1 MMQRPSYGQQTSP
14 CRRAA
19 PSITAVGASA
29 ARPVLALGAAARS
42 RPRKPQPNACVV
54 AQAASSGNKTP
65 AAAAPARAVADSA
78 AATTAVQVGG
88 KLLLQNFAADA
99 ANSQLRLSIQLVSA
113 TVAGS
118 DGRGVKA
125 EAAVLDAVVGSG
137 EAELDVT
144 LAWDEA
150 LGAPGAVVV
159 KNHSDFPVYLKQLS
173 VPSGFGAG
181 AVHFACNGWVYPVDK
196 HPYRL
201 FFTNDACVKEKTPSA
216 LLKYREDEL
225 SLLRGEGESADRA
238 FQPWDRVYDYALYND
253 LGNPDLRKD
262 LARPVMGGSQ
272 EYPYPRRLKTGRPA
286 AKTDPR
292 SETRAPLDE
301 ELYVPCDE
309 RVGYAIIPA
318 PALPPLG
325 EHFGSL
331 ADVYRIFGLDDLG
344 RLPDAKAI
352 INSNALF
359 PVAPAVI
366 SVNPNNWREDEEFA
380 RQMLAGANPVCIKRV
395 TSFPLKSELDRRVY
409 GDQDSKITKEHVEK
423 NLGGMTVQ
431 QAVEE
436 GRLYVVDHHD
446 LVMPY
451 LKRINELPGE
461 EEKAEISQRK
471 VYAARTLLFLNQD
484 DSTLKP
490 LAIELSSPHPENEQL
505 GAVSAV
511 YTPPDAEDIK
521 AGTFSAWEVAKA
533 HATAND
539 TFENNFVGHWLNTH
553 ASMEPFVIAA
563 NRQMSVL
570 HPIHRLLKPHFRK
583 TLHINAVA
591 RQIVVG
597 SGDLRKDGSIFRSV
611 YEVTYFPSKYS
622 VEMSSKAYKKAW
634 NFAEFA
640 LPNDLIKRGVAR
652 GDPKKPEE
660 LELLI
665 KDYPYAVDGLEM
677 WSAIKKWVSD
687 YCAIYY
693 ADDGA
698 VARDSELQGWWG
710 EVRNVGHGDLSDE
723 PWWPAMDSRSDL
735 IEACTTIIWLGSAYH
750 AAISFAQYDYRGFAP
765 NGPSLTTG
773 PVPDAGKEVTES
785 EFLGSISP
793 VTEALGYL
801 AISSFPVS
809 LAASGEEVYLG
820 QRPDTE
826 QWTSEQSAA
835 MALAEFQGRLKE
847 VAENIDRRNANPELK
862 NRTGTVE
869 APYTHLKPTAQ
880 PGPVVRGI
888 PNSVTI

>member
-1 MMQRPSYGQQTSP
+1 MKPSNNTMVMQRLISYGQQTS
-14 CRRAA
+14 RRGA
-19 PSITAVGASA
+19 PSSITAAGASA
-29 ARPVLALGAAARS
+29 ARPVLVLGTAARL
-42 RPRKPQPNACVV
+42 RPGKPQPNACVTH
-54 AQAASSGNKTP
+54 AASGKTKNP
-65 AAAAPARAVADSA
+65 AAAAARAVADSSRGASASA
-78 AATTAVQVGG
+78 AATAVQ
-88 KLLLQNFAADA
+88 
-99 ANSQLRLSIQLVSA
+99 
-113 TVAGS
+113 
-118 DGRGVKA
+118 
-125 EAAVLDAVVGSG
+125 
-137 EAELDVT
+137 
-144 LAWDEA
+144 
-150 LGAPGAVVV
+150 
-159 KNHSDFPVYLKQLS
+159 
-173 VPSGFGAG
+173 
-181 AVHFACNGWVYPVDK
+181 
-196 HPYRL
+196 
-201 FFTNDACVKEKTPSA
+201 ACVKEATPSA
-216 LLKYREDEL
+216 LVGYREEEL
-225 SLLRGEGESADRA
+225 RLLRGEGESADRP

-262 LARPVMGGSQ
+262 LARPVLGGSQ

-286 AKTDPR
+286 AKTDPLT
-292 SETRAPLDE
+292 ETRAPLDE

-309 RVGYAIIPA
+309 RVGYANIPA
-318 PALPPLG
+318 PTLPPVG
-325 EHFGSL
+325 AHFGSL
-331 ADVYRIFGLDDLG
+331 ADVYRVFGLDDLG

-366 SVNPNNWREDEEFA
+366 SVNPNNWRKDEEFA
-380 RQMLAGANPVCIKRV
+380 RQILAGANPVAIKRV
-395 TSFPLKSELDRRVY
+395 TSFPLKSELDRSVY
-409 GDQDSKITKEHVEK
+409 GDQDSKITKDHVEK

-461 EEKAEISQRK
+461 EEKAEISPRK
-471 VYAARTLLFLNQD
+471 VYAARTLLFLNHD

-505 GAVSAV
+505 GAVSTV

-521 AGTFSAWEVAKA
+521 AGRFSAWEVAKA

-539 TFENNFVGHWLNTH
+539 TFENNFIGHWLNTH

-622 VEMSSKAYKKAW
+622 MDMSSKAYKAW
-634 NFAEFA
+634 NLAEFA
-640 LPNDLIKRGVAR
+640 LPNDLIKRGLAR

-677 WSAIKKWVSD
+677 WSAIRKWVSD

-698 VARDSELQGWWG
+698 VARDSELQEWWG
-710 EVRNVGHGDLSDE
+710 EVRNVGHGDLRDE
-723 PWWPAMDSRSDL
+723 PWWAAMDSRSDL
-735 IEACTTIIWLGSAYH
+735 IEACATIIWLGSAYH

-773 PVPDAGKEVTES
+773 PVPEPDAGKEVTES

-793 VTEALGYL
+793 VAEALGYMT
-801 AISSFPVS
+801 ISYFPVS

-826 QWTSEQSAA
+826 QWTSEQRAA
-835 MALAEFQGRLKE
+835 AALGEFRGRLEK
-847 VAENIDRRNANPELK
+847 VAGNIERRNADPKLK
-862 NRTGTVE
+862 NRAGTVE
-869 APYTHLKPTAQ
+869 APYTVLMPTSQ
-880 PGPVVRGI
+880 PGPVLRGI

>member
-1 MMQRPSYGQQTSP
+1 MMMQRLSYGQQTSP
-14 CRRAA
+14 CRRGAA
-19 PSITAVGASA
+19 SSITAAGASA
-29 ARPVLALGAAARS
+29 ARPVLVLGAAARS
-42 RPRKPQPNACVV
+42 RRPGNKPQPNACIV
-54 AQAASSGNKTP
+54 AQAASGKKTP
-65 AAAAPARAVADSA
+65 AATPARAVAGSA
-78 AATTAVQVGG
+78 AATAVQVGG
-88 KLLLQNFAADA
+88 KLLLQNFAGDA
-99 ANSQLRLSIQLVSA
+99 TNSQLRLSIQLVSA
-113 TVAGS
+113 TNAGS
-118 DGRGVKA
+118 DGRGLKA
-125 EAAVLDAVVGSG
+125 EAAAVDAVVGSG
-137 EAELDVT
+137 EAELDVSLT
-144 LAWDEA
+144 WDEA
-150 LGAPGAVVV
+150 LGVPGAVIV

-181 AVHFACNGWVYPVDK
+181 AVRHFACNGWVYPVDK

-216 LLKYREDEL
+216 LLGYREDEL
-225 SLLRGEGESADRA
+225 SLLRGEGESADRP

-262 LARPVMGGSQ
+262 LARPVLGGSQ

-286 AKTDPR
+286 AKTDPLT
-292 SETRAPLDE
+292 ETRAPLDE

-309 RVGYAIIPA
+309 RVAYAAIPA
-318 PALPPLG
+318 PTLPPG
-325 EHFGSL
+325 GHFGSL
-331 ADVYRIFGLDDLG
+331 ADVYRLFGLDDLG

-352 INSNALF
+352 INSNAMF

-366 SVNPNNWREDEEFA
+366 SVNPNNWRKDEEFA
-380 RQMLAGANPVCIKRV
+380 RQILAGANPVCIKRV
-395 TSFPLKSELDRRVY
+395 TSFPLKSELDRSVY
-409 GDQDSKITKEHVEK
+409 GDQDSKITKDHVEK

-431 QAVEE
+431 QAVDE

-446 LVMPY
+446 FVMPY

-461 EEKAEISQRK
+461 EEKAEISPRK
-471 VYAARTLLFLNQD
+471 VYAARTLLFLNHD

-505 GAVSAV
+505 GAVSTV
-511 YTPPDAEDIK
+511 YTPPDTEDIK
-521 AGTFSAWEVAKA
+521 AGTFSAWELAKA

-539 TFENNFVGHWLNTH
+539 TFQNNFIGHWLNTH

-597 SGDLRKDGSIFRSV
+597 SGDLRKDGSIFRGV
-611 YEVTYFPSKYS
+611 YEVTYFPSKYN
-622 VEMSSKAYKKAW
+622 VEMSSKAYKAW

-640 LPNDLIKRGVAR
+640 LPNDLIKRGLAS
-652 GDPKKPEE
+652 GDPKNPEE
-660 LELLI
+660 LELVI

-677 WSAIKKWVSD
+677 WAAIKKWVSD

-698 VARDSELQGWWG
+698 VATDSELQGFWS
-710 EVRNVGHGDLSDE
+710 EVRNVGHGDLSNE

-750 AAISFAQYDYRGFAP
+750 AAISFAQYDYRGFVP

-793 VTEALGYL
+793 MTEALGYL

-809 LAASGEEVYLG
+809 LAASGEVYLG

-826 QWTSEQSAA
+826 PWTSEQSATV
-835 MALAEFQGRLKE
+835 ALAEFRGRLKE
-847 VAENIDRRNANPELK
+847 VAENIDRRNADPKLK

-869 APYTHLKPTAQ
+869 APYTVLKPTAQ
-880 PGPVVRGI
+880 PGPVQRGI